1 MSTCSA
7 LQNSSRAVLLLHTS
21 RAFFLFSLV
30 AFSREPC
37 VAKRGNQGG
46 RRRPV
51 RVRSTRKGTKCWR
64 VKKSLGIERTVLRQ
78 VWRREEIDLTFYG
91 HGACRTKGILKTFAH
106 SEAKRSW
113 VKMFAITNGSIGSLR
128 HKPTTQLLKQRHTM
142 LHYEQPSGRPVYI
155 RIPHHQ

>member
-21 RAFFLFSLV
+21 RAFFVFFGGIFAGAL
-30 AFSREPC
+30 
-37 VAKRGNQGG
+37 RGKERQPG
-46 RRRPV
+46 RQTTSSAHALHTERDEMLA
-51 RVRSTRKGTKCWR
+51 CE
-64 VKKSLGIERTVLRQ
+64 KSLGIERTVLRQ

-128 HKPTTQLLKQRHTM
+128 HKPTIQLLKQRHTM